1 MKKITAFLTKP
12 RIELI
17 DHTFSIAEIL
27 CSILGAIAF
36 MAIAGLCDK
45 L

>member
-12 RIELI
+12 RFELI
-17 DHTFSIAEIL
+17 DQTFSIAEIVG
-27 CSILGAIAF
+27 SIVGAIAF